1 MMTLP
6 SFSDPV
12 FRRQATGC
20 LISLL
25 AYCVI
30 FLLPTPDGLS
40 PAGKK
45 SLALMISAIIVW
57 VFDALPLA
65 MSCTLF
71 LFLQTVLGTVSLDD
85 ALHRFAIPPVF
96 FCFAM
101 FCIVVAFQNS
111 GLTRRIVLWT
121 SMKSQGKPG
130 KLLFLLMMMSGLLS
144 TILAD
149 VPVVAMMFPV
159 ALFLLEKNECV
170 PGKSSFGKAVML
182 GLPLACLIGGV
193 GTPAGSGTNILTM
206 NMLAST
212 AGVQIS
218 FFEWSAIGLPMTLL
232 LIPVAWWAV
241 MKIYPP
247 ELTSLAGMDQLCE
260 DYECLGPLGRKEK
273 IYIAL
278 LAFNLLL
285 WCSTGIHGL
294 PLTTAA
300 VLGSI
305 LFALPGVSLI
315 SWEQDRHKIG
325 WDILFLVGAANSLGV
340 ALWQNGAATWIA
352 DTFLSGMSSLP
363 LVAVIAL
370 VSLFTILIHLV
381 IPVNTPIV
389 GVILPPVAAI
399 AAAMGINPALLAL
412 PLGFSVSAAVLL
424 PLDSV
429 SLVTY
434 QAGYYKMTD
443 MFRPGL
449 IISVAWVVIT
459 VAVMYLIAKPLGL
472 M

>member
-1 MMTLP
+1 MMNLP
-6 SFSDPV
+6 SFNNPL
-12 FRRQATGC
+12 FRRQAAGC
-20 LISLL
+20 LLALL
-25 AYCVI
+25 VYCAAL
-30 FLLPTPDGLS
+30 LLPTPEGLGL
-40 PAGKK
+40 AGKK
-45 SLALMISAIIVW
+45 ALALMISAIIIW

-71 LFLQTVLGTVSLDD
+71 LFLQGVLGTAPMDD
-85 ALHRFAIPPVF
+85 ALRNFAIPPVF

-121 SMKSQGKPG
+121 SMKSKGRPG
-130 KLLFLLMMMSGLLS
+130 RLLFLLMMMSGALS

-159 ALFLLEKNECV
+159 ALFLLEQNGCV

-206 NMLAST
+206 NMLSST

-218 FFEWSAIGLPMTLL
+218 FFQWSAIGLPMALL

-247 ELTSLAGMDQLCE
+247 ELTELAGMDELCA
-260 DYECLGPLGRKEK
+260 DYECLGPLGRQEK
-273 IYIAL
+273 LYIVL
-278 LAFNLLL
+278 LAVNLTL
-285 WCSTGIHGL
+285 WCTTGLHGL
-294 PLTTAA
+294 SLPAAA
-300 VLGSI
+300 VLGSM

-325 WDILFLVGAANSLGV
+325 WDILFLVGSANSLGV
-340 ALWQNGAATWIA
+340 SLWQSGAATWIA

-399 AAAMGINPALLAL
+399 ASAMGINPALLAL

-434 QAGYYKMTD
+434 QAGYYKMSD

-449 IISVAWVVIT
+449 VISAAWVVIT
-459 VAVMYLIAKPLGL
+459 VAVMYLIARPLGL

>member
-1 MMTLP
+1 MTLP

-71 LFLQTVLGTVSLDD
+71 LFLQAVLGTVSLDD

-121 SMKSQGKPG
+121 SMKSKGKPG
-130 KLLFLLMMMSGLLS
+130 RLLFLLMMMSGMLS

-218 FFEWSAIGLPMTLL
+218 FFEWSAIGIPMALL

-247 ELTSLAGMDQLCE
+247 ELTSLAGMEQLCE

-285 WCSTGIHGL
+285 WCTTGIHGL
-294 PLTTAA
+294 PLATAA
-300 VLGSI
+300 VLGSM

-315 SWEQDRHKIG
+315 SWEQDKHKIG
-325 WDILFLVGAANSLGV
+325 WDILFLVGSANSLGV
-340 ALWQNGAATWIA
+340 ALWQNGAAPWIA

-443 MFRPGL
+443 MFKPGL

-459 VAVMYLIAKPLGL
+459 VAVMYLIARPLGL

>member
-1 MMTLP
+1 MMKLP
-6 SFSDPV
+6 SFNNPL
-12 FRRQATGC
+12 FRRQAAGC
-20 LISLL
+20 LLALL
-25 AYCVI
+25 VYCAAL
-30 FLLPTPDGLS
+30 LLPTPEGLGL
-40 PAGKK
+40 AGKK
-45 SLALMISAIIVW
+45 ALALMISAIIIW
-57 VFDALPLA
+57 VSDALPLA

-71 LFLQTVLGTVSLDD
+71 LFLQGVLGTAPMDD
-85 ALHRFAIPPVF
+85 ALRNFAIPPVF

-121 SMKSQGKPG
+121 SMKSKGRPG
-130 KLLFLLMMMSGLLS
+130 RLLFLLMMMSGALS

-159 ALFLLEKNECV
+159 ALFLLEQNGCV
-170 PGKSSFGKAVML
+170 PGKGSFGKAVML

-206 NMLAST
+206 NMLSST

-218 FFEWSAIGLPMTLL
+218 FFQWSAIGLPMALL

-247 ELTSLAGMDQLCE
+247 ELTELAGMDELCA
-260 DYECLGPLGRKEK
+260 DYECLGPLGRQEK
-273 IYIAL
+273 LYIVL
-278 LAFNLLL
+278 LAVNLTL
-285 WCSTGIHGL
+285 WCTTGLHGL
-294 PLTTAA
+294 SLPAAA
-300 VLGSI
+300 VLGSM

-325 WDILFLVGAANSLGV
+325 WDILFLVGSANSLGV
-340 ALWQNGAATWIA
+340 SLWQSGAATWIA

-399 AAAMGINPALLAL
+399 ASAMGINPALLAL

-434 QAGYYKMTD
+434 QAGY
-443 MFRPGL
+443 
-449 IISVAWVVIT
+449 
-459 VAVMYLIAKPLGL
+459 
-472 M
+472 

>member
-1 MMTLP
+1 MPMTLP

-71 LFLQTVLGTVSLDD
+71 LFLQAVLGTVSLDD

-121 SMKSQGKPG
+121 SMKSKGKPG
-130 KLLFLLMMMSGLLS
+130 RLLFLLMMMSGMLS

-182 GLPLACLIGGV
+182 GLPLA
-193 GTPAGSGTNILTM
+193 S
-206 NMLAST
+206 
-212 AGVQIS
+212 
-218 FFEWSAIGLPMTLL
+218 
-232 LIPVAWWAV
+232 
-241 MKIYPP
+241 
-247 ELTSLAGMDQLCE
+247 
-260 DYECLGPLGRKEK
+260 
-273 IYIAL
+273 
-278 LAFNLLL
+278 
-285 WCSTGIHGL
+285 
-294 PLTTAA
+294 
-300 VLGSI
+300 
-305 LFALPGVSLI
+305 
-315 SWEQDRHKIG
+315 
-325 WDILFLVGAANSLGV
+325 
-340 ALWQNGAATWIA
+340 
-352 DTFLSGMSSLP
+352 
-363 LVAVIAL
+363 
-370 VSLFTILIHLV
+370 
-381 IPVNTPIV
+381 
-389 GVILPPVAAI
+389 
-399 AAAMGINPALLAL
+399 
-412 PLGFSVSAAVLL
+412 SAAWA
-424 PLDSV
+424 PLREAAPTS
-429 SLVTY
+429 S
-434 QAGYYKMTD
+434 
-443 MFRPGL
+443 P
-449 IISVAWVVIT
+449 
-459 VAVMYLIAKPLGL
+459 
-472 M
+472 

>member
-1 MMTLP
+1 MMKFP
-6 SFSDPV
+6 SASDPH
-12 FRRQATGC
+12 FRRQVAGC

-25 AYCVI
+25 VYGGAL
-30 FLLPTPDGLS
+30 LLPTPDDLGL
-40 PAGKK
+40 AGKK
-45 SLALMISAIIVW
+45 SLTLMLSAIVIW

-65 MSCTLF
+65 MSCVLF
-71 LFLQTVLGTVSLDD
+71 LFLQGVLGIASLDD

-101 FCIVVAFQNS
+101 FCIVAAFQNS

-121 SMKSQGKPG
+121 SMKSQGRPDR
-130 KLLFLLMMMSGLLS
+130 LLFLLMMMSGLLS

-159 ALFLLEKNECV
+159 ALFLLEQNGCV

-206 NMLAST
+206 NLLAST

-218 FFEWSAIGLPMTLL
+218 FFQWAAIGMPMAILL
-232 LIPVAWWAV
+232 VPAAWWAV

-247 ELTSLAGMDQLCE
+247 ELSSLAGMEKICE
-260 DYECLGPLGRKEK
+260 DYECLGPLGGKEK
-273 IYIAL
+273 TYMAL
-278 LAFNLLL
+278 LAFNVFL
-285 WCSTGIHGL
+285 WCTTGLHGL
-294 PLTTAA
+294 SLPTAA
-300 VLGSI
+300 VLGSM

-315 SWEQDRHKIG
+315 RWEQDKHKIG

-340 ALWQNGAATWIA
+340 SLWQNGAAAWIA
-352 DTFLSGMSSLP
+352 NTFLSGISALP
-363 LVAVIAL
+363 LVAVIAII
-370 VSLFTILIHLV
+370 SLFTILIHLV

-434 QAGYYKMTD
+434 QAGYYRMSD

-449 IISVAWVVIT
+449 IISVAWVVVT
-459 VAVMYLIAKPLGL
+459 VAAMYLIAAPLGL